1 VDLTPIPVRPE
12 VGRIR
17 QVVLAAEPAPQEG
30 PAATGMATDMVA
42 VVSATS
48 EGASVHVAGV
58 WVDLDDVWADG
69 DDMAGGVWVYARARI
84 GARLV
89 DVFACQVDAYAGA
102 GFVREVCA
110 SASVAVSLA
119 HAVCGLPLPEVM
131 RNSSHIP

>member
-1 VDLTPIPVRPE
+1 MDLTPIPVRPE

-69 DDMAGGVWVYARARI
+69 DDMAGGV
-84 GARLV
+84 
-89 DVFACQVDAYAGA
+89 
-102 GFVREVCA
+102 
-110 SASVAVSLA
+110 
-119 HAVCGLPLPEVM
+119 
-131 RNSSHIP
+131 